1 MRRREFITLL
11 GAAAWP
17 VVARAQ
23 QGSAIKRIGVMNVL
37 PADDPEWQARL
48 AAFHQGLQ
56 ESGWTIGRNIRV
68 EYRLGLGDGEELR
81 RRATELVALAPDAIQ
96 VTGTAP
102 LASLLQATRTVPI
115 VFASVSDPVGAGHV
129 ASLAKPGGNATGF
142 AQFEYGMS
150 GKWLEL
156 LKQTAPK
163 VNRVAVLRD
172 PTVSTGIAQLAALHS
187 VAPSL
192 SIVVSPLDVRDPD
205 DIRRAVTEFARS
217 PNGGLVLTAG
227 AQLSAT
233 AN

>member
-1 MRRREFITLL
+1 MF
-11 GAAAWP
+11 
-17 VVARAQ
+17 V
-23 QGSAIKRIGVMNVL
+23 
-37 PADDPEWQARL
+37 
-48 AAFHQGLQ
+48 
-56 ESGWTIGRNIRV
+56 
-68 EYRLGLGDGEELR
+68 
-81 RRATELVALAPDAIQ
+81 
-96 VTGTAP
+96 
-102 LASLLQATRTVPI
+102 
-115 VFASVSDPVGAGHV
+115 SVSDPVGAGHV

-142 AQFEYGMS
+142 AEFEYGMS

>member
-81 RRATELVALAPDAIQ
+81 RRATELVALAP
-96 VTGTAP
+96 
-102 LASLLQATRTVPI
+102 
-115 VFASVSDPVGAGHV
+115 
-129 ASLAKPGGNATGF
+129 
-142 AQFEYGMS
+142 
-150 GKWLEL
+150 LEL
-156 LKQTAPK
+156 YRLCLRASAIPSAPAMSQ
-163 VNRVAVLRD
+163 VWRSR
-172 PTVSTGIAQLAALHS
+172 AATPP
-187 VAPSL
+187 VSL
-192 SIVVSPLDVRDPD
+192 SSNM
-205 DIRRAVTEFARS
+205 A
-217 PNGGLVLTAG
+217 
-227 AQLSAT
+227 
-233 AN
+233 